1 MTTKKMETVSAPK
14 LVKIT
19 GELHAIFKRGT
30 ADVIQIGRLLRSAK
44 KEIGHGE
51 FLPWL
56 EKEFSLSEKSAQ
68 RFMAAH
74 KFMTTV
80 AAPLLKS
87 DKLADLRVRPSA
99 LYELTEMH
107 SRGTVTQADIE
118 AVLKEAAKNWVGSKR
133 LEEMLKSRHPVETTP
148 QATRE
153 AEPEVAGEAP
163 GKVTGEATTGE
174 AIDTARSTEAAGEAT
189 GGAGDG
195 KGEQTTETPPD
206 TAPKPKSAPSAKD
219 ESNLR
224 GFTANILN
232 LKRLATG
239 PAKKY
244 VATAVQTADLET
256 VADFVRAVADLK
268 KKQSAETSVS
278 AEATAEAR
286 EAQDAVAAVS
296 IDPASDAESAAT
308 NIFSTASLPTPATR
322 WSDSKPSPTK
332 ESPP

>member
-1 MTTKKMETVSAPK
+1 MSKKKTDADRAVPK

-30 ADVIQIGRLLRSAK
+30 EDVIQIGRLLMSAK
-44 KEIGHGE
+44 KEVGHGE

-118 AVLKEAAKNWVGSKR
+118 AVLKDAAKNWVGSKR
-133 LEEMLKSRHPVETTP
+133 LEEILKSRHPVETTP

-163 GKVTGEATTGE
+163 GEVTGEATTGE

-195 KGEQTTETPPD
+195 KGEQTTATPPA

-219 ESNLR
+219 EGNLR
-224 GFTANILN
+224 GFTGNISN

-239 PAKKY
+239 SAKKY
-244 VATAVQTADLET
+244 VATALQAADLET

-286 EAQDAVAAVS
+286 EAQDAGAAVS
-296 IDPASDAESAAT
+296 IDLAKDAESATT
-308 NIFSTASLPTPATR
+308 NIFSTASLPTDGDTLVGFQAV
-322 WSDSKPSPTK
+322 TK
-332 ESPP
+332 

>member
-1 MTTKKMETVSAPK
+1 MSNKKTNADRAVPK

-19 GELHAIFKRGT
+19 GELHAIFRRGT
-30 ADVIQIGRLLRSAK
+30 EDVIQVGRLLTSAK
-44 KEIGHGE
+44 KEVGHGE

-107 SRGTVTQADIE
+107 SRGAVTQADIE
-118 AVLKEAAKNWVGSKR
+118 AVLKDAAKNWVGSKR
-133 LEEMLKSRHPVETTP
+133 LEEILRSRHPVETTAE
-148 QATRE
+148 ATRE
-153 AEPEVAGEAP
+153 AEPEVAGE
-163 GKVTGEATTGE
+163 VTGEATTGE
-174 AIDTARSTEAAGEAT
+174 DTDTGRPTEAAGEAT

-195 KGEQTTETPPD
+195 KGEQSTETPPD
-206 TAPKPKSAPSAKD
+206 TVPKPKSAPSAKD
-219 ESNLR
+219 EGNLI

-239 PAKKY
+239 SAKKY
-244 VATAVQTADLET
+244 VATAMQTADLES

-268 KKQSAETSVS
+268 KKQSEETSIS

-286 EAQDAVAAVS
+286 KAQYAEAE
-296 IDPASDAESAAT
+296 PA
-308 NIFSTASLPTPATR
+308 
-322 WSDSKPSPTK
+322 
-332 ESPP
+332 

>member
-1 MTTKKMETVSAPK
+1 MKTKKADTVSVPK

-19 GELHAIFKRGT
+19 GELHAIFKRET

-44 KEIGHGE
+44 KEVGHGE

-68 RFMAAH
+68 RYMAAH

-107 SRGTVTQADIE
+107 LRGAVTQADIE

-133 LEEMLKSRHPVETTP
+133 LEEILKIRHPVEATP
-148 QATRE
+148 EATRE

-163 GKVTGEATTGE
+163 GEVTGEATAGE
-174 AIDTARSTEAAGEAT
+174 ASDTARSTEVAGEAT
-189 GGAGDG
+189 GCAGDG
-195 KGEQTTETPPD
+195 KGEQTTEMPPH
-206 TAPKPKSAPSAKD
+206 TGPKPKSAPSAKD
-219 ESNLR
+219 EGNL
-224 GFTANILN
+224 TAFAADILN

-239 PAKKY
+239 SAKKY

-268 KKQSAETSVS
+268 KKQSAKTSVS
-278 AEATAEAR
+278 AEASAEAR
-286 EAQDAVAAVS
+286 KAQYAIAAH
-296 IDPASDAESAAT
+296 SAPGK
-308 NIFSTASLPTPATR
+308 SPAT
-322 WSDSKPSPTK
+322 SAGAGY
-332 ESPP
+332 

>member
-1 MTTKKMETVSAPK
+1 MSKKKTDADRVVPK

-19 GELHAIFKRGT
+19 GELHAIFRRG
-30 ADVIQIGRLLRSAK
+30 AEDVIQVGRLLTSAK
-44 KEIGHGE
+44 KEVGHGE

-68 RFMAAH
+68 RYMAAH

-107 SRGTVTQADIE
+107 SRGAVTQADIE

-133 LEEMLKSRHPVETTP
+133 LEEILKSRHPVETTP
-148 QATRE
+148 EATRE

-163 GKVTGEATTGE
+163 GEVTGEATTGE
-174 AIDTARSTEAAGEAT
+174 AIDTAQSIEAAGEAT

-219 ESNLR
+219 HGNLL
-224 GFTANILN
+224 GFAANILN

-239 PAKKY
+239 SAKKY
-244 VATAVQTADLET
+244 VATAVQAADLET

-268 KKQSAETSVS
+268 NKQSAE
-278 AEATAEAR
+278 
-286 EAQDAVAAVS
+286 
-296 IDPASDAESAAT
+296 ASTTLAD
-308 NIFSTASLPTPATR
+308 F
-322 WSDSKPSPTK
+322 
-332 ESPP
+332 